1 MTDSRSSAISPR
13 VFVLAALSLL
23 PIALPIQPQCA
34 SEPPLRLQLAQAPAS
49 TAGKPVTVHGKISVY
64 EGQRLGVATASGE
77 VSVRLNEPHSVVGV
91 EAAKFSD
98 IVLGTYLGTTAVKQA
113 DGTLRA
119 LEVHIFASAER
130 GLSEGHKPHS
140 RIPNAT
146 MTNANVD
153 NVVKKVDG
161 PLMTLKYK
169 GGEVKVFVPPDAPIV
184 KRAAGDR
191 GFLKPGA
198 WVTIRAIKA
207 PDGSISSSQVT
218 VGLDGFTPPM

>member
-1 MTDSRSSAISPR
+1 MTASHSSASFPR
-13 VFVLAALSLL
+13 VFVLAVLSLL
-23 PIALPIQPQCA
+23 AIAFPIQAGWA
-34 SEPPLRLQLAQAPAS
+34 SEPPLRLQLAQVPAS
-49 TAGKPVTVHGKISVY
+49 TAGKLVTVQGRITVY

-77 VSVRLNEPHSVVGV
+77 VWVRLNEPLGVVGM

-119 LEVHIFASAER
+119 LEVHIFAEAER

-169 GGEVKVFVPPDAPIV
+169 GGEVKVFVPPDAPTV
-184 KRAAGDR
+184 KRTAGDR
-191 GFLKPGA
+191 GLLKPGA
-198 WVTIRAIKA
+198 AVTIRALKA